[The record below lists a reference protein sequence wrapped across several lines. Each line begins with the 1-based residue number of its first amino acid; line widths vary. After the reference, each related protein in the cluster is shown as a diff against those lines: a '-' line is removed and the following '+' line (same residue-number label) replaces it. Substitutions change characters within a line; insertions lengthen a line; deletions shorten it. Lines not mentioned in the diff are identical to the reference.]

1 MNSKDNSKKQE
12 QRQEYSEQEQTE
24 ASQKPVKKKSVFE
37 EIEDDVFE
45 IKEEDMVS
53 MTYDF

>member
-12 QRQEYSEQEQTE
+12 QIQTYSEQEQKE
-24 ASQKPVKKKSVFE
+24 ASQKQVNKKSVFE

>member
-12 QRQEYSEQEQTE
+12 QIRTYSEQEQIE
-24 ASQKPVKKKSVFE
+24 ESQKQVKKKNLFE